1 MTVWFYLIV
10 KNNGLRARG
19 SQLLRYLQ
27 NPMGL
32 ADLCAD
38 PRRGVTPRSAV
49 PQTLSWKMYHNEERY
64 EEGDEVQRYEGQ
76 NHHEGQGNEGH
87 EEEGRVQDR
96 NGQACEVRRLPWQ
109 QGEDLRWPR
118 KVPADEEQAR
128 QGCQQEDARQG
139 EDDPEVRA
147 ALARLRDDGPE
158 GAGNQRLLCSGWQEC
173 PGQSPVCQGEG
184 ALCSLSRNGEEP
196 PPLSWSFMERTVPD
210 GATRARC
217 CTAAFMG

>member
-87 EEEGRVQDR
+87 EEEGTQQDCA
-96 NGQACEVRRLPWQ
+96 GQACEACRVQGQ
-109 QGEDLRWPR
+109 QGEDLHRP
-118 KVPADEEQAR
+118 PQDGLDEEQERPDCHEEAAR
-128 QGCQQEDARQG
+128 QGQG
-139 EDDPEVRA
+139 PVPAVRKEMA
-147 ALARLRDDGPE
+147 GCGHDGEEGTRPE
-158 GAGNQRLLCSGWQEC
+158 GILRGWRQER
-173 PGQSPVCQGEG
+173 PGKG
-184 ALCSLSRNGEEP
+184 ALCQGKGDLRSVRGRRRGP
-196 PPLSWSFMERTVPD
+196 AVGPLSW
-210 GATRARC
+210 
-217 CTAAFMG
+217 